1 MAKKINVDEC
11 AEYSAVVKKN
21 KKPIDKKRRNI
32 IVVLT
37 AAVLLAVGLLMLTL
51 YLTGVFD
58 ATINSNRDF
67 GEDKKEEISRDGFID
82 YKFDSK
88 DMPVGRYADFVLTC
102 DGKEYSFKVFL
113 FSLYA
118 ENTVA
123 NFISLVD
130 RKYYNGKAFKDITLE
145 DTDKNGVYDKGI
157 LFGGGYV
164 LNADGTYTK
173 KADVSISPINGEFQD
188 NNYTKNILSHTAGVI
203 SMYRDIESEYNSAT
217 TDFFFCPYNAT
228 ELNGRYAAFGKITSQ
243 KGIDA
248 LRTVCVLMYE
258 HQKPVTIKSVTISR
272 EAK

>member
-11 AEYSAVVKKN
+11 AEYSAVAKKN
-21 KKPIDKKRRNI
+21 KKPLNKKRI
-32 IVVLT
+32 KTVVLLIV
-37 AAVLLAVGLLMLTL
+37 AVFLAVSLLMLTL

-58 ATINSNRDF
+58 AVSGGRDF
-67 GEDKKEEISRDGFID
+67 SDDGKKEEIRGGFTD

-88 DMPVGRYADFVLTC
+88 DMPTGKYADFVLTC

-118 ENTVA
+118 ENTVS
-123 NFISLVD
+123 NFISLAD
-130 RKYYNGKAFKDITLE
+130 RKYYNGKVFKDVMLE

-173 KADVSISPINGEFQD
+173 KADVSISPIHGEFQD
-188 NNYTKNILSHTAGVI
+188 NDYTKNTLSHTAGVL
-203 SMYRDIESEYNSAT
+203 SMYRDIEDEYNSAT
-217 TDFFFCPYNAT
+217 TDFFFCPYDAT
-228 ELNGRYAAFGKITSQ
+228 YLNGRYAAFGKITNQ

-258 HQKPVTIKSVTISR
+258 HNKTVTIKSITISR
-272 EAK
+272 NAK